1 MAARQPLAALRRA
14 RLLWPIT
21 ALTAAFLPAAL
32 SCGDDETAPVGPG
45 PVTRLEILV
54 DEEPATELNVV
65 AGTHA
70 EVEVG
75 GLDSQGRDNEDAE
88 FTASSSDEAVATVAG
103 GQHEASRVR
112 LAHTGFEVEG
122 VAPGT
127 ATITFREENSG
138 TTADLE
144 VTVTAAP

>member
-21 ALTAAFLPAAL
+21 ALALAFVPAAL
-32 SCGDDETAPVGPG
+32 SCGDDETSPAGPG
-45 PVTRLEILV
+45 PVTHLEILF
-54 DEEPATELNVV
+54 DEEPMTELELT

-70 EVEVG
+70 EIEVG
-75 GLDSQGRDNEDAE
+75 GLDSQGRDVHDAE
-88 FTASSSDEAVATVAG
+88 LTGSSSDESVATVAG

>member
-1 MAARQPLAALRRA
+1 MAAHQPLAALRRA

-21 ALTAAFLPAAL
+21 ALAVAFLPAAL
-32 SCGDDETAPVGPG
+32 SCGDDEAEPVGPG
-45 PVTRLEILV
+45 PVTRLEILF
-54 DEEPATELNVV
+54 DGEPVTELDVV

-88 FTASSSDEAVATVAG
+88 FTASSSDETVATVAG
-103 GQHEASRVR
+103 GQHAASRVR
-112 LAHTGFEVEG
+112 LAHTGFEVAG

-127 ATITFREENSG
+127 ATITFDEETSG
-138 TTADLE
+138 LTADLE
-144 VTVTAAP
+144 VTVTAAS